1 MAIQKRQAPSPSEI
15 KTSPHSF
22 NEQELN
28 ELKELRNKL
37 SQLTLQFGQVS
48 ISMLKLKETKEQLKT
63 QLSKLEKEE
72 TNIAKKLSDKYG
84 EGSIDLGSGT
94 FTPAN

>member
-84 EGSIDLGSGT
+84 EGNIDLGSGT

>member
-84 EGSIDLGSGT
+84 EGSIDLGSGN
-94 FTPAN
+94 FTPSN